1 MWIDLSNG
9 KPIDLVLAS
18 FAVQGSERGRLVATV
33 DHSDIRGLAT
43 T

>member
-18 FAVQGSERGRLVATV
+18 FAVQGSERGRLVAAV